1 LADIQYSRPQQG
13 INGYS
18 PRKQFQSFHNRLQ
31 RWAILVCHRRAGKTV
46 ACIADLVLSALFT
59 SKADAR
65 FAYIAP
71 LYNQAKDVAW
81 LYVKI
86 LTADIPGI
94 EYNESELRADFPNG
108 SRIRLY
114 GADNP
119 DRMRGIYLDGAIL
132 DEYADMKPSMWGEV
146 IRPALSDRK
155 GWAVFIGTPKG
166 HNEFFDLWQRT
177 EAMVEWFRLM
187 LKASES
193 GLIDRAE
200 LAAAKCEMT
209 DDQYDQEFECSFQ
222 AAIQGAYYGKE
233 LNILESKGQIC
244 SVPYD
249 TNSNVYAAFDIGWS
263 DDTSIWWWQVI
274 NGEIHVIDHFATN
287 GENVLF
293 YVAKL
298 RQQGYKYAEF
308 GGKPFVWLPH
318 DARAKTL
325 AAAGKSVQEQF
336 LEAGFASRIVPEL
349 SLQDGIQAVRM
360 TLPISW
366 FDRDNTKD
374 GRNSLSLYRREWDE
388 DRKVFREKPL
398 HDWTSHDADSFR
410 MLAVA
415 WREEMKPKEP
425 PKVKYPQQQT
435 VDEIIKKQRQKRIN
449 DE

>member
-1 LADIQYSRPQQG
+1 MAG
-13 INGYS
+13 INEYE
-18 PRKQFQSFHNRLQ
+18 PRGQFIDFHNRTN

-46 ACIADLVLSALFT
+46 ACVAELVLSALFT
-59 SKADAR
+59 SKQDAR

-81 LYVKI
+81 LYVKN
-86 LTADIPGI
+86 LTQDIPGI
-94 EYNESELRADFPNG
+94 KYNEAELRADFPNG
-108 SRIRLY
+108 ARVRLY

-119 DRMRGIYLDGAIL
+119 DRLRGLYVDGIIL

-146 IRPALSDRK
+146 VRPALSDRK

-166 HNEFFDLWQRT
+166 HNAFYDLWQRT
-177 EAMVEWFRLM
+177 ESLVEWFRLL
-187 LKASES
+187 LKASDS
-193 GLIDRAE
+193 GLVDEAE

-209 DDQYDQEFECSFQ
+209 DDQYEQEFECSFQ

-233 LNILESKGQIC
+233 LNIALDDGRITKVE
-244 SVPYD
+244 YD
-249 TNSNVYAAFDIGWS
+249 PEVNVYASFDIGWS
-263 DDTSIWWWQVI
+263 DDTSIWWYQIV

-293 YVAKL
+293 YVEKL
-298 RQQGYKYAEF
+298 KEKGYKYAQF

-325 AAAGKSVQEQF
+325 AAAGKSVQQQF
-336 LEAGFASRIVPEL
+336 LESGFASRIVPDL

-360 TLPISW
+360 TLPLCW
-366 FDRDNTKD
+366 FDRDNCKD
-374 GRNSLSLYRREWDE
+374 GLNSLSLYRREFDE
-388 DRKVFREKPL
+388 NKKVFRDKPL

-415 WREEMKPKEP
+415 WREEMKPKP
-425 PKVKYPQQQT
+425 IPAPKYSTEQT
-435 VDEIIKKQRQKRIN
+435 IADLIKNQRNKRIN
-449 DE
+449 DD